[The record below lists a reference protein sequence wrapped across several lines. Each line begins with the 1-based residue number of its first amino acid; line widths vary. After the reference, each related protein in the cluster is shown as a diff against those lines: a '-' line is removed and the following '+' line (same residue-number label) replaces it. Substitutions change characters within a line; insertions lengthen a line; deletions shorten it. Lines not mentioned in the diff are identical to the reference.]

1 MSLNEF
7 FGGVGALMLVFSSSV
22 VAGYSVNINSAS
34 GAELADALDGVGQL
48 RGQAIVEFRETYGD
62 FQSAEA
68 LTQVKGIGV
77 KTVERNRNYIIVV
90 PVAAE
95 AGK

>member
-1 MSLNEF
+1 
-7 FGGVGALMLVFSSSV
+7 MLVFSSSV